1 MRMPET
7 DRPQVRGSS
16 SWTRLSETR
25 EAGGVPG
32 KGETCPFVRAYF
44 PRLTGGEDYPPLR
57 RRRFT
62 ARCRGRHLYQT
73 HPLTSAPA
81 RSRLNANA
89 VVAGSLAAPMSVEMK
104 KPASLV
110 AAILLWLIAFAQLA
124 RVLFRVE
131 VTAGGL
137 NIPLWISILAFI
149 VLAAVGIWLWR
160 ERREHG

>member
-1 MRMPET
+1 
-7 DRPQVRGSS
+7 
-16 SWTRLSETR
+16 
-25 EAGGVPG
+25 
-32 KGETCPFVRAYF
+32 
-44 PRLTGGEDYPPLR
+44 
-57 RRRFT
+57 
-62 ARCRGRHLYQT
+62 
-73 HPLTSAPA
+73 
-81 RSRLNANA
+81 
-89 VVAGSLAAPMSVEMK
+89 MSVEMK